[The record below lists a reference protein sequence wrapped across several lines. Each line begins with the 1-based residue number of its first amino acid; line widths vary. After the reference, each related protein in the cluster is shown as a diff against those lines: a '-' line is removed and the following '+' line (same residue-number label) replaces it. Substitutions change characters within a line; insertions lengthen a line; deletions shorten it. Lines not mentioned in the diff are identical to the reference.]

1 MKRLYELYKNFKV
14 KYADGTPVICG
25 YTSTHLIGAIQESL
39 PYTFK
44 KPKDESYVDP
54 EYSHVSY
61 RFCYVD
67 ESTIL
72 KQIKKESFEINENT
86 EDNPGVR

>member
-1 MKRLYELYKNFKV
+1 MEKIYKLYKNSRV
-14 KYADGTPVICG
+14 KYGEDEVTICG
-25 YTSTHLIGAIQESL
+25 YTETHLIGAIQKSL

-44 KPKDESYVDP
+44 KPKDDSFIDP

-61 RFCYVD
+61 TFCYVD

-72 KQIKKESFEINENT
+72 KQIKKAFFNHK
-86 EDNPGVR
+86 